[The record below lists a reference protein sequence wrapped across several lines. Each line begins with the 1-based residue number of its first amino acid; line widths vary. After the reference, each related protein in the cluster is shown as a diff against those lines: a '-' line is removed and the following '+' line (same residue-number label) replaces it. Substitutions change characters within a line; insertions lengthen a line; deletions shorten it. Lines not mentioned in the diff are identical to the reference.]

1 MKLTVQIDSDCKC
14 MERYFHKLLHLL
26 KESQEEEALTSIEVH
41 DANAD
46 ESLAKYH
53 GFSHLIKPDMV
64 INIYSLVDYWINQ
77 ICEHQ
82 RKCKNLSL
90 TAKDIKGDGELD
102 ARHKYLTKYA
112 ALKLD
117 EVKDSYIHLD
127 QLRMVRNKYI
137 HGGGHINSK
146 EETKFSAIDG
156 IVIFGSLIV
165 IKEDFIWS
173 QLGHAKK
180 YLLVAARA

>member
-1 MKLTVQIDSDCKC
+1 MKLTAQVDDDCKC

-26 KESQEEEALTSIEVH
+26 KECQEEEALVPIEPH

-64 INIYSLVDYWINQ
+64 INIYSLVDYWTNQ

-82 RKCKNLSL
+82 RKWKNLSL
-90 TAKDIKGDGELD
+90 KAKDIKGDGELD

-117 EVKDSYIHLD
+117 DVKDEYIHLD
-127 QLRMVRNKYI
+127 QLRMVRNKII
-137 HGGGHINSK
+137 HGGGHVNS
-146 EETKFSAIDG
+146 EEQCKFSAIDG
-156 IVIFGSLIV
+156 VAISGSLIV
-165 IKEDFIWS
+165 INEDFIWS
-173 QLGHAKK
+173 RLGHAKK
-180 YLLVAARA
+180 YLLVAAQA